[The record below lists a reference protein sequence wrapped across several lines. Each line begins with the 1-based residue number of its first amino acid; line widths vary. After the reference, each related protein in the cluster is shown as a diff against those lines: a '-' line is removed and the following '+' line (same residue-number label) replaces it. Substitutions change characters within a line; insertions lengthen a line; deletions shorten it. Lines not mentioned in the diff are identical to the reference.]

1 MSQPSLTRM
10 PIGGLVALDVP
21 RLALMML
28 AVDPALR
35 GVALAA
41 PAGSGKSALLHGMRE
56 LQPELPWVEL
66 PLGCDSEALLGG
78 LDLEATLQQG
88 RRVIRA
94 GALARAHGGFL
105 LAESCNLMDD
115 GSANTLL
122 GALEDGVVRIER
134 EGLSSRSPAEFRLL
148 TSFDPSEGA
157 PRAHLL
163 DRLGLIVMMPTIRA
177 SEARASIVRRHLQ
190 PDAEAWSDEAQLLR
204 GLIESAREQL
214 PRIRLGDP
222 QRRELIRMADAL
234 GVQGHRAD
242 LFALRVARASA
253 ALGLRDEVQREDL
266 ELAARLVLLPRAT
279 RHPDTTQS
287 APPPDPSASDPTP
300 PSDARPPDS
309 SDDIEPDSNAVPP
322 EDQLELAEEV
332 LDSLAVD
339 LPDALSSLSFAR
351 QRSGRSGSRGATS
364 GQRGRHVSSVPGLP
378 RGQRLDVIAT
388 LRAAA
393 RWQRV
398 RTRRR
403 QGIALTSDDFRI
415 KKYRSKAGALF
426 IFAVDASGSMALN
439 RMRQAKG
446 AVHALLEQA
455 YINRDRVALL
465 AFRGNEANL
474 LLPPTGSV
482 ELLRR
487 AVDQL
492 PTGGGTPLAASLV
505 ASLDV
510 AEQAKRR
517 GFGNIVLVLLTDG
530 RANVGLKADRAGVD
544 AELKQLAHAVAATGI
559 RSLVIDTQ
567 RSFLSQGNATQLA
580 RALAGD
586 YLYLPNAQGTA
597 IAAAARQVASA

>member
-1 MSQPSLTRM
+1 M

-56 LQPELPWVEL
+56 LQPDLPWVEL

-88 RRVIRA
+88 RRVIRS

-134 EGLSSRSPAEFRLL
+134 EGLSLRSPAEFRLL

-163 DRLGLIVMMPTIRA
+163 DRLGMIVMMPTIRA
-177 SEARASIVRRHLQ
+177 GEARASIVRRHLQ
-190 PDAEAWSDEAQLLR
+190 PDAETWSDEAQLLR

-214 PRIRLGDP
+214 PRIKLGDA
-222 QRRELIRMADAL
+222 QRRELIRTADAL

-242 LFALRVARASA
+242 LFAIRVARASA

-279 RHPDTTQS
+279 RQPEQSAS
-287 APPPDPSASDPTP
+287 APPPESPTP
-300 PSDARPPDS
+300 ESTP
-309 SDDIEPDSNAVPP
+309 PP
-322 EDQLELAEEV
+322 EARDEMDSDSKPLPSEEELELAEEV
-332 LDSLAVD
+332 LESLAVE
-339 LPDALSSLSFAR
+339 LPDALASLSFAR

-455 YINRDRVALL
+455 YVNRDRVALL
-465 AFRGNEANL
+465 AFRGHEADL

-505 ASLDV
+505 TSLEV

-530 RANVGLKADRAGVD
+530 RANVGLKADRSGVD
-544 AELKQLAHAVAATGI
+544 TEVKQLAHAVAATGI

>member
-1 MSQPSLTRM
+1 M

-56 LQPELPWVEL
+56 LQPDLPWVEL

-88 RRVIRA
+88 RRVIRS

-122 GALEDGVVRIER
+122 GALEGGVVRIER
-134 EGLSSRSPAEFRLL
+134 EGLSLRSPAEFRLL

-163 DRLGLIVMMPTIRA
+163 DRLGMIVMMPTIRA
-177 SEARASIVRRHLQ
+177 GEARASIVRRHLQ
-190 PDAEAWSDEAQLLR
+190 PDAETWSDEAQLLR

-214 PRIRLGDP
+214 PRIKLGDA
-222 QRRELIRMADAL
+222 QRRELIRTADAL

-242 LFALRVARASA
+242 LFAIRVARASA

-279 RHPDTTQS
+279 RQPEQSAS
-287 APPPDPSASDPTP
+287 APPPESPTP
-300 PSDARPPDS
+300 ESTP
-309 SDDIEPDSNAVPP
+309 PP
-322 EDQLELAEEV
+322 EARDEMDSDSKPLPSEEELELAEEV
-332 LDSLAVD
+332 LESLAVE
-339 LPDALSSLSFAR
+339 LPDALASLSFAR

-455 YINRDRVALL
+455 YVNRDRVALL
-465 AFRGNEANL
+465 AFRGHEADL

-505 ASLDV
+505 ASLEV

-530 RANVGLKADRAGVD
+530 RANVGLKADRSGVD
-544 AELKQLAHAVAATGI
+544 TEVKQLAHAVAATGI

>member
-1 MSQPSLTRM
+1 MMSSHSLTRL

-28 AVDPALR
+28 AVDPGLR
-35 GVALAA
+35 GIALAA

-56 LQPELPWVEL
+56 LQPDQPWVEL
-66 PLGCDSEALLGG
+66 PLGCDSESLLGG
-78 LDLEATLQQG
+78 LDLEATLNQG
-88 RRVIRA
+88 SRVIRA
-94 GALARAHGGFL
+94 GALARANGGFL

-122 GALEDGVVRIER
+122 AALEDGVVRIER
-134 EGLSSRSPAEFRLL
+134 EGLSLRADAHFRLL
-148 TSFDPSEGA
+148 TSFDPAEGA

-163 DRLGLIVMMPTIRA
+163 DRLGLIVMMPAIRA
-177 SEARASIVRRHLQ
+177 GEARASIVRRHLQ
-190 PDAEAWSDEAQLLR
+190 PDVDSWADEAQLLR

-214 PRIRLGDP
+214 PTIKIGNS
-222 QRRELIRMADAL
+222 QRQELIRMAEAL

-242 LFALRVARASA
+242 LFAIRVARASA

-279 RHPDTTQS
+279 RHPDQSSS
-287 APPPDPSASDPTP
+287 APPPDPPAPESTP
-300 PSDARPPDS
+300 P
-309 SDDIEPDSNAVPP
+309 P
-322 EDQLELAEEV
+322 ESRDETDRDVESLPSEEQLELAEEV
-332 LDSLAVD
+332 LESLAVE
-339 LPDALSSLSFAR
+339 LPDALASLSFAR

-364 GQRGRHVSSVPGLP
+364 GQRGRHVSSVPGMP
-378 RGQRLDVIAT
+378 RGQRLDVVAT

-398 RTRRR
+398 RPRPLH
-403 QGIALTSDDFRI
+403 GIALTADDFRI

-455 YINRDRVALL
+455 YVNRDRVALL
-465 AFRGNEANL
+465 AFRGHAADL

-505 ASLDV
+505 TSLEV
-510 AEQAKRR
+510 ADQAKRR

-530 RANVGLKADRAGVD
+530 RGNVGLKADRAGVD
-544 AELKQLAHAVAATGI
+544 AEVQQLAQAVSASGI

-567 RSFLSQGNATQLA
+567 RSFMSQGHAPKLA
-580 RALAGD
+580 KALAGD

-597 IAAAARQVASA
+597 IAAAARQVANA

>member
-56 LQPELPWVEL
+56 LQPDLPWVEL

-88 RRVIRA
+88 RRVIRS

-134 EGLSSRSPAEFRLL
+134 EGLSLRSPAEFRLL

-163 DRLGLIVMMPTIRA
+163 DRLGMIVMMPTIRA
-177 SEARASIVRRHLQ
+177 GEARASIVRRHLQ
-190 PDAEAWSDEAQLLR
+190 PDAETWSDEAQLLR

-214 PRIRLGDP
+214 SHIKLGDP
-222 QRRELIRMADAL
+222 QRRELIRTADAL

-242 LFALRVARASA
+242 LFAIRVARASA

-279 RHPDTTQS
+279 RQPEQSAS
-287 APPPDPSASDPTP
+287 APPPESPTP
-300 PSDARPPDS
+300 ESTP
-309 SDDIEPDSNAVPP
+309 PP
-322 EDQLELAEEV
+322 EARDEMDSDSKPLPSEEELELAEEV
-332 LDSLAVD
+332 LESLAVE
-339 LPDALSSLSFAR
+339 LPDALASLSFAR

-455 YINRDRVALL
+455 YVNRDRVALL
-465 AFRGNEANL
+465 AFRGHEADL

-505 ASLDV
+505 ASLEV

-544 AELKQLAHAVAATGI
+544 AEVTQLARAVAATGI

>member
-21 RLALMML
+21 RLALMLL

-56 LQPELPWVEL
+56 LQPDLPWVEL

-88 RRVIRA
+88 RRVIRS

-134 EGLSSRSPAEFRLL
+134 EGLSLRSPAEFRLL

-163 DRLGLIVMMPTIRA
+163 DRLGMIVMMPTIRA
-177 SEARASIVRRHLQ
+177 GEARASIVRRHLQ
-190 PDAEAWSDEAQLLR
+190 PDAETWSDEAQLLR

-214 PRIRLGDP
+214 PRIKLGDA
-222 QRRELIRMADAL
+222 QRRELIRTADAL

-242 LFALRVARASA
+242 LFAIRVARASA

-279 RHPDTTQS
+279 RQPEQSAS
-287 APPPDPSASDPTP
+287 APPPESPTP
-300 PSDARPPDS
+300 ESTP
-309 SDDIEPDSNAVPP
+309 PP
-322 EDQLELAEEV
+322 EARDEMDSDSKPLPSEEELELAEEV
-332 LDSLAVD
+332 LESLAVE
-339 LPDALSSLSFAR
+339 LPDALASLSFAR

-455 YINRDRVALL
+455 YVNRDRVALL
-465 AFRGNEANL
+465 AFRGHEADL

-505 ASLDV
+505 ASLEV

-530 RANVGLKADRAGVD
+530 RANVGLKADRSGVD
-544 AELKQLAHAVAATGI
+544 TEVKQLAHAVAATGI

>member
-41 PAGSGKSALLHGMRE
+41 PVGSGKSALLHGMRE
-56 LQPELPWVEL
+56 LQPDLPWVEL

-88 RRVIRA
+88 RRVIRS

-134 EGLSSRSPAEFRLL
+134 EGLSLRSPAEFRLL

-163 DRLGLIVMMPTIRA
+163 DRLGMIVMMPTIRA
-177 SEARASIVRRHLQ
+177 GEARASIVRRHLQ
-190 PDAEAWSDEAQLLR
+190 PDAETWSDEAQLLR

-214 PRIRLGDP
+214 PRIKLSDA
-222 QRRELIRMADAL
+222 QRRELIRTADAL

-242 LFALRVARASA
+242 LFAIRVARASA

-279 RHPDTTQS
+279 RQPEQSAS
-287 APPPDPSASDPTP
+287 APPPESPTP
-300 PSDARPPDS
+300 ESTP
-309 SDDIEPDSNAVPP
+309 PP
-322 EDQLELAEEV
+322 EARDEMDSDSKPLPSEEELELAEEV
-332 LDSLAVD
+332 LESLAVE
-339 LPDALSSLSFAR
+339 LPDALASLSFAR

-455 YINRDRVALL
+455 YVNRDRVALL
-465 AFRGNEANL
+465 AFRGHEADL

-505 ASLDV
+505 ASLEV

-530 RANVGLKADRAGVD
+530 RANVGLKADRSGVD
-544 AELKQLAHAVAATGI
+544 TEVKQLAHAVAATGI

>member
-1 MSQPSLTRM
+1 MSQRSLTRM

-35 GVALAA
+35 GIALAA

-56 LQPELPWVEL
+56 LQPDLPWVEL

-78 LDLEATLQQG
+78 LDLEATLHQG
-88 RRVIRA
+88 HRVIRS

-105 LAESCNLMDD
+105 VAESCNLMDD

-134 EGLSSRSPAEFRLL
+134 EGLSLRSPAEFRLL

-190 PDAEAWSDEAQLLR
+190 PDAETWNDEALLLR

-214 PRIRLGDP
+214 PHITLGDA

-242 LFALRVARASA
+242 LFAIRVARASA

-279 RHPDTTQS
+279 RHPDTTHS
-287 APPPDPSASDPTP
+287 APPPEPPASETP
-300 PSDARPPDS
+300 PPPDS
-309 SDDIEPDSNAVPP
+309 NDEIEPDSDSVPS

-403 QGIALTSDDFRI
+403 HGITLTSDDFRI

-455 YINRDRVALL
+455 YVNRDRVALL
-465 AFRGNEANL
+465 AFRGDEANL

-492 PTGGGTPLAASLV
+492 PTGGGTPIAASLV
-505 ASLDV
+505 ASLEV
-510 AEQAKRR
+510 ADQAKRR
-517 GFGNIVLVLLTDG
+517 GFGNIVLVMLTDG
-530 RANVGLKADRAGVD
+530 RANVGLKTDRAGVD
-544 AELKQLAHAVAATGI
+544 AEVKQLARSVAETGI

-580 RALAGD
+580 RALGGD

>member
-1 MSQPSLTRM
+1 MSQRSLTRM

-35 GVALAA
+35 GIALAA

-56 LQPELPWVEL
+56 LQPDLPWVEL

-78 LDLEATLQQG
+78 LDLEATLHQG
-88 RRVIRA
+88 HRVIRS

-105 LAESCNLMDD
+105 VAESCNLMDD

-134 EGLSSRSPAEFRLL
+134 EGLSLRSPAEFRLL

-190 PDAEAWSDEAQLLR
+190 PDAETWNDEALLLR

-214 PRIRLGDP
+214 PHITLGDA

-242 LFALRVARASA
+242 LFAIRVARASA

-279 RHPDTTQS
+279 RHPDTTHS
-287 APPPDPSASDPTP
+287 APPPEPPASETP
-300 PSDARPPDS
+300 PPPDS
-309 SDDIEPDSNAVPP
+309 NDEIEPDSDSVPS

-403 QGIALTSDDFRI
+403 HGIMLTSDDFRI

-455 YINRDRVALL
+455 YVNRDRVALL
-465 AFRGNEANL
+465 AFRGDEANL

-492 PTGGGTPLAASLV
+492 PTGGGTPIAASLV
-505 ASLDV
+505 ASLEV
-510 AEQAKRR
+510 ADQAKRR
-517 GFGNIVLVLLTDG
+517 GFGNIVLVMLTDG

-544 AELKQLAHAVAATGI
+544 AEVKQLARSVAETGI

-580 RALAGD
+580 RALGGD

>member
-56 LQPELPWVEL
+56 LQPDLPWVEL

-88 RRVIRA
+88 RRVIRS

-105 LAESCNLMDD
+105 LAESCNLMND

-134 EGLSSRSPAEFRLL
+134 EGLSLRSPAEFRLL

-163 DRLGLIVMMPTIRA
+163 DRLGMIVMMPTIRA
-177 SEARASIVRRHLQ
+177 GEARASIVRRHLQ
-190 PDAEAWSDEAQLLR
+190 PDAETWSDEAQLLR

-214 PRIRLGDP
+214 PRIKLSDA
-222 QRRELIRMADAL
+222 QRRELIRTADAL

-242 LFALRVARASA
+242 LFAIRVARASA

-279 RHPDTTQS
+279 RQPEQIAS
-287 APPPDPSASDPTP
+287 APPPESPTP
-300 PSDARPPDS
+300 ESTP
-309 SDDIEPDSNAVPP
+309 PP
-322 EDQLELAEEV
+322 EARDEMDSDSKPLPSEEELELAEEV
-332 LDSLAVD
+332 LESLAVE
-339 LPDALSSLSFAR
+339 LPDALASLSFAR

-455 YINRDRVALL
+455 YVNRDRVALL
-465 AFRGNEANL
+465 AFRGHEADL

-505 ASLDV
+505 ASLEV

-530 RANVGLKADRAGVD
+530 RANVGLKADRSGVD
-544 AELKQLAHAVAATGI
+544 TEVKQLAHAVAATGI

>member
-56 LQPELPWVEL
+56 LQPDLPWVEL

-88 RRVIRA
+88 RRVIRS

-134 EGLSSRSPAEFRLL
+134 EGLSLRSPAEFRLL

-163 DRLGLIVMMPTIRA
+163 DRLGMIVMMPTIRA
-177 SEARASIVRRHLQ
+177 GEARASIVRRHLQ
-190 PDAEAWSDEAQLLR
+190 PDAETWSDEAQLLR
-204 GLIESAREQL
+204 GLIEIAREQL
-214 PRIRLGDP
+214 PRIKLGDA
-222 QRRELIRMADAL
+222 QRRELIRTADAL

-242 LFALRVARASA
+242 LFAIRVARASA

-279 RHPDTTQS
+279 RQPEQSAS
-287 APPPDPSASDPTP
+287 APPPESPTP
-300 PSDARPPDS
+300 ESTP
-309 SDDIEPDSNAVPP
+309 PP
-322 EDQLELAEEV
+322 EARDEMDSDSKSLPSEEELELAEEV
-332 LDSLAVD
+332 LESLAVE
-339 LPDALSSLSFAR
+339 LPDALASLSFAR

-455 YINRDRVALL
+455 YVNRDRVALL
-465 AFRGNEANL
+465 AFRGHEADL

-505 ASLDV
+505 ASLEV

-530 RANVGLKADRAGVD
+530 RANVGLKADRSGVD
-544 AELKQLAHAVAATGI
+544 TEVKQLAHAVAATGI

>member
-1 MSQPSLTRM
+1 MPQQSLTRM

-21 RLALMML
+21 RLALMLL

-56 LQPELPWVEL
+56 LQPDLPWVEL

-78 LDLEATLQQG
+78 LDLEATMHQG
-88 RRVIRA
+88 RRVIRS

-134 EGLSSRSPAEFRLL
+134 EGLSLRSPAEFRLL
-148 TSFDPSEGA
+148 TSFDPAEGA

-163 DRLGLIVMMPTIRA
+163 DRLGMVVMMPTIRA
-177 SEARASIVRRHLQ
+177 GEARASIVRRHLQ
-190 PDAEAWSDEAQLLR
+190 PDTETWSDEAQLLR

-214 PRIRLGDP
+214 PHIKLGDP

-242 LFALRVARASA
+242 LFAIRVARASA

-287 APPPDPSASDPTP
+287 APPPEPTTPDSP
-300 PSDARPPDS
+300 PPPDPR
-309 SDDIEPDSNAVPP
+309 DDIEPDSDSVPS

-332 LDSLAVD
+332 LESLAVE

-398 RTRRR
+398 RTHRR

-455 YINRDRVALL
+455 YVNRDRVALL
-465 AFRGNEANL
+465 AFRGQEANL

-492 PTGGGTPLAASLV
+492 PTGGGTPIAASLV

-510 AEQAKRR
+510 ADQAKRR

-544 AELKQLAHAVAATGI
+544 AEVTQLARAVAATGI

-586 YLYLPNAQGTA
+586 YLSLPNAQGTA

>member
-1 MSQPSLTRM
+1 MSQRSLTRM

-35 GVALAA
+35 GIALAA

-56 LQPELPWVEL
+56 LQPDLPWVEL

-78 LDLEATLQQG
+78 LDLEATLHQG
-88 RRVIRA
+88 HRVIRS

-105 LAESCNLMDD
+105 VAESCNLMDD

-134 EGLSSRSPAEFRLL
+134 EGLSLRSPAEFRLL

-190 PDAEAWSDEAQLLR
+190 PDAETWNDEALLLR

-214 PRIRLGDP
+214 PHITLGDA

-242 LFALRVARASA
+242 LFAIRVARASA

-279 RHPDTTQS
+279 RHPDTTHS
-287 APPPDPSASDPTP
+287 APPPEPPASETP
-300 PSDARPPDS
+300 PPPDS
-309 SDDIEPDSNAVPP
+309 NDEIEPESDSVPS

-403 QGIALTSDDFRI
+403 HGIMLTSDDFRI

-455 YINRDRVALL
+455 YVNRDRVALL
-465 AFRGNEANL
+465 AFRGDEANL

-492 PTGGGTPLAASLV
+492 PTGGGTPIAASLV
-505 ASLDV
+505 ASLEV
-510 AEQAKRR
+510 ADQAKRR
-517 GFGNIVLVLLTDG
+517 GFGNIVLVMLTDG
-530 RANVGLKADRAGVD
+530 RANVGLKTDRAGVD
-544 AELKQLAHAVAATGI
+544 AEVKQLARSVAETGI

-580 RALAGD
+580 RALGGD

>member
-1 MSQPSLTRM
+1 MSQRSLTRM

-35 GVALAA
+35 GIALAA

-56 LQPELPWVEL
+56 LQPDLPWVEL

-78 LDLEATLQQG
+78 LDLEATLHQG
-88 RRVIRA
+88 HRVIRS

-105 LAESCNLMDD
+105 VAESCNLMDD

-134 EGLSSRSPAEFRLL
+134 EGLSLRSPAEFRLL

-177 SEARASIVRRHLQ
+177 SEARASIVRRHLR
-190 PDAEAWSDEAQLLR
+190 PDAETWNDEALLLR

-214 PRIRLGDP
+214 PHITLGDA

-242 LFALRVARASA
+242 LFAIRVARASA

-279 RHPDTTQS
+279 RHPDTTHS
-287 APPPDPSASDPTP
+287 APPPEPPASDTP
-300 PSDARPPDS
+300 PPPDS
-309 SDDIEPDSNAVPP
+309 NDEIEPDSDSVPS

-403 QGIALTSDDFRI
+403 HGITLTSDDFRI
-415 KKYRSKAGALF
+415 KQYRSKAGALF

-455 YINRDRVALL
+455 YVNRDRVALL
-465 AFRGNEANL
+465 AFRGDEANL

-492 PTGGGTPLAASLV
+492 PTGGGTPIAASLV
-505 ASLDV
+505 ASLEV
-510 AEQAKRR
+510 ADQAKRR
-517 GFGNIVLVLLTDG
+517 GFGNIVLVMLTDG
-530 RANVGLKADRAGVD
+530 RANVGLKTDRAGVD
-544 AELKQLAHAVAATGI
+544 AEVKQLARSVAETGI

-580 RALAGD
+580 RALGGD

>member
-56 LQPELPWVEL
+56 LQPDLPWVEL

-88 RRVIRA
+88 RRVIRS

-134 EGLSSRSPAEFRLL
+134 EGLSLRSPAEFRLL

-163 DRLGLIVMMPTIRA
+163 DRLGMIVMMPTIRA
-177 SEARASIVRRHLQ
+177 GEARASIVRRHLQ
-190 PDAEAWSDEAQLLR
+190 PDAETWSDEAQLLR

-214 PRIRLGDP
+214 PRIKLGDA
-222 QRRELIRMADAL
+222 QRRELIRTADAL

-242 LFALRVARASA
+242 LFAIRVARASA

-279 RHPDTTQS
+279 RQPEQSAS
-287 APPPDPSASDPTP
+287 APPPESPTP
-300 PSDARPPDS
+300 ESTP
-309 SDDIEPDSNAVPP
+309 PP
-322 EDQLELAEEV
+322 EARDEMDSDSKPLPSEEELELAEEV
-332 LDSLAVD
+332 LESLAVE
-339 LPDALSSLSFAR
+339 LPDALASLSFAR

-455 YINRDRVALL
+455 YVNSDRVALL
-465 AFRGNEANL
+465 AFSGHEADL

-505 ASLDV
+505 ASLEV

-517 GFGNIVLVLLTDG
+517 GFGTIVLVLLTDG
-530 RANVGLKADRAGVD
+530 RANVGLKADRSGVD
-544 AELKQLAHAVAATGI
+544 TEVKQLAHAVAATGI

>member
-1 MSQPSLTRM
+1 MSQRSLTRM

-35 GVALAA
+35 GIALAA

-56 LQPELPWVEL
+56 LQPDLPWVEL

-78 LDLEATLQQG
+78 LDLEATLHQG
-88 RRVIRA
+88 HRVIRS

-105 LAESCNLMDD
+105 VAESCNLMDD

-134 EGLSSRSPAEFRLL
+134 EGLSLRSPAEFRLL

-190 PDAEAWSDEAQLLR
+190 PDAETWNDEALLLR

-214 PRIRLGDP
+214 PHITLGDA

-242 LFALRVARASA
+242 LFAIRVARASA

-279 RHPDTTQS
+279 RHPDTTHS
-287 APPPDPSASDPTP
+287 APPPEPPASDTP
-300 PSDARPPDS
+300 PPPDS
-309 SDDIEPDSNAVPP
+309 NDEIEPNSDSVPS

-403 QGIALTSDDFRI
+403 HGITLTSDDFRI
-415 KKYRSKAGALF
+415 KQYRSKAGALF

-455 YINRDRVALL
+455 YVNRDRVALL
-465 AFRGNEANL
+465 AFRGDEANL

-492 PTGGGTPLAASLV
+492 PTGGGTPIAASLV
-505 ASLDV
+505 ASLEV
-510 AEQAKRR
+510 ADQAKRR
-517 GFGNIVLVLLTDG
+517 GFGNIVLVMLTDG

-544 AELKQLAHAVAATGI
+544 AEVKQLARSVAETGI

-580 RALAGD
+580 RALGGD

>member
-1 MSQPSLTRM
+1 MSQRSLTRM

-35 GVALAA
+35 GIALAA

-56 LQPELPWVEL
+56 LQPDLPWVEL

-78 LDLEATLQQG
+78 LDLEATLHQG
-88 RRVIRA
+88 HRVIRS

-105 LAESCNLMDD
+105 VAESCNLMDD

-134 EGLSSRSPAEFRLL
+134 EGLSLRSPAEFRLL

-190 PDAEAWSDEAQLLR
+190 PDAETWNDEALLLR

-214 PRIRLGDP
+214 PHITLGDA

-242 LFALRVARASA
+242 LFAIRVARASA

-279 RHPDTTQS
+279 RHPDTTHS
-287 APPPDPSASDPTP
+287 APPPEPPASDTP
-300 PSDARPPDS
+300 PPPDS
-309 SDDIEPDSNAVPP
+309 NDEIEPESDSVPS

-403 QGIALTSDDFRI
+403 HGIMLTSDDFRI

-455 YINRDRVALL
+455 YVNRDRVALL
-465 AFRGNEANL
+465 AFRGDEADL

-492 PTGGGTPLAASLV
+492 PTGGGTPIAASLV
-505 ASLDV
+505 ASLEV
-510 AEQAKRR
+510 ADQAKRR
-517 GFGNIVLVLLTDG
+517 GFGNIVLVMLTDG
-530 RANVGLKADRAGVD
+530 RANVGLKTDRAGVD
-544 AELKQLAHAVAATGI
+544 AEVKQLARSVAETGI

-580 RALAGD
+580 RALGGD

>member
-56 LQPELPWVEL
+56 LQPDLPWVEL

-88 RRVIRA
+88 RRVIRS

-134 EGLSSRSPAEFRLL
+134 EGLSLRSPAEFRLL

-163 DRLGLIVMMPTIRA
+163 DRLGMIVMMPTIRA
-177 SEARASIVRRHLQ
+177 GEARASIVRRHLQ
-190 PDAEAWSDEAQLLR
+190 PDAETWSDEAQLLR

-214 PRIRLGDP
+214 PRIKLGDA
-222 QRRELIRMADAL
+222 QRRELIRTADAL

-242 LFALRVARASA
+242 LFAIRVARASA

-279 RHPDTTQS
+279 RQPEQSAS
-287 APPPDPSASDPTP
+287 APPSESPTP
-300 PSDARPPDS
+300 ESTP
-309 SDDIEPDSNAVPP
+309 PP
-322 EDQLELAEEV
+322 EARDEMDSDSKPLPSEEELELAEEV
-332 LDSLAVD
+332 LESLAVE
-339 LPDALSSLSFAR
+339 LPDALASLSFAR

-455 YINRDRVALL
+455 YVNRDRVALL
-465 AFRGNEANL
+465 AFRGHEADL

-505 ASLDV
+505 ASLEV

-530 RANVGLKADRAGVD
+530 RANVGLKADRSGVD
-544 AELKQLAHAVAATGI
+544 TEVKQLAHAVAATGI

>member
-1 MSQPSLTRM
+1 M

-56 LQPELPWVEL
+56 LQPDLPWVEL

-88 RRVIRA
+88 RRVIRS

-122 GALEDGVVRIER
+122 GALEDGLVRIER
-134 EGLSSRSPAEFRLL
+134 EGLSLRSPAEFRLL

-163 DRLGLIVMMPTIRA
+163 DRLGMIVMMPTIRA
-177 SEARASIVRRHLQ
+177 GEARASIVRRHLQ
-190 PDAEAWSDEAQLLR
+190 PDAETWSDEAQLLR

-214 PRIRLGDP
+214 PRIKLGDA
-222 QRRELIRMADAL
+222 QRRELIRTADAL

-242 LFALRVARASA
+242 LFAIRVARASA

-279 RHPDTTQS
+279 RQPEQSAS
-287 APPPDPSASDPTP
+287 APPPESPTP
-300 PSDARPPDS
+300 ESTP
-309 SDDIEPDSNAVPP
+309 PP
-322 EDQLELAEEV
+322 EARDEMDSDSKPLPSEEELELAEEV
-332 LDSLAVD
+332 LESLAVE
-339 LPDALSSLSFAR
+339 LPDALASLSFAR

-455 YINRDRVALL
+455 YVNRDRVALL
-465 AFRGNEANL
+465 AFRGHEADL

-505 ASLDV
+505 ASLEV

-530 RANVGLKADRAGVD
+530 RANVGLKADRSGVD
-544 AELKQLAHAVAATGI
+544 TEVKQLAHAVAATGI

>member
-1 MSQPSLTRM
+1 MSQRSLTRM

-35 GVALAA
+35 GIALAA

-56 LQPELPWVEL
+56 LQPDLPWVEL

-78 LDLEATLQQG
+78 LDLEATLHQG
-88 RRVIRA
+88 HRVIRS

-105 LAESCNLMDD
+105 VAESCNLMDD

-134 EGLSSRSPAEFRLL
+134 EGLSLRSPAEFRLL

-190 PDAEAWSDEAQLLR
+190 PDAETWNDEALLLR

-214 PRIRLGDP
+214 PHITLGDA

-242 LFALRVARASA
+242 LFAIRVARASA

-279 RHPDTTQS
+279 RHPDTTHS
-287 APPPDPSASDPTP
+287 APPPEPPASETP
-300 PSDARPPDS
+300 PPPDS
-309 SDDIEPDSNAVPP
+309 NDEIEPESDSVPS

-378 RGQRLDVIAT
+378 RGQRLDVIAP
-388 LRAAA
+388 LRVAA

-403 QGIALTSDDFRI
+403 HGITLTSDDFRI

-455 YINRDRVALL
+455 YVNRDRVALL
-465 AFRGNEANL
+465 AFRGDEANL

-492 PTGGGTPLAASLV
+492 PTGGGTPIAASLV
-505 ASLDV
+505 ASLEV
-510 AEQAKRR
+510 ADQAKRR
-517 GFGNIVLVLLTDG
+517 GFGNIVLVMLTDG

-544 AELKQLAHAVAATGI
+544 AEVKQLARSVAETGI

-580 RALAGD
+580 RALGGD

>member
-56 LQPELPWVEL
+56 LQPDLPWVEL

-88 RRVIRA
+88 RRVIRS

-134 EGLSSRSPAEFRLL
+134 EGLSLRSPAEFRLL

-163 DRLGLIVMMPTIRA
+163 DRLGMIVMMPTIRA
-177 SEARASIVRRHLQ
+177 GEARASIVRRHLQ
-190 PDAEAWSDEAQLLR
+190 PDAETWSDEAQLLR

-214 PRIRLGDP
+214 PRIKLGDA
-222 QRRELIRMADAL
+222 QRRELIRTADAL

-242 LFALRVARASA
+242 LFAIRVARASA

-279 RHPDTTQS
+279 RQPEQSAS
-287 APPPDPSASDPTP
+287 APPPESPTP
-300 PSDARPPDS
+300 ESTP
-309 SDDIEPDSNAVPP
+309 PP
-322 EDQLELAEEV
+322 EARDEMDSDSKPLPSEEELELAEEV
-332 LDSLAVD
+332 LESLAVE
-339 LPDALSSLSFAR
+339 LPDALASLSFAR

-455 YINRDRVALL
+455 YVNRDRVALL
-465 AFRGNEANL
+465 AFRGHEADL

-505 ASLDV
+505 TSLEV

-530 RANVGLKADRAGVD
+530 RANVGLKADRSGVD
-544 AELKQLAHAVAATGI
+544 TEVKQLAHAVAATGI

>member
-1 MSQPSLTRM
+1 MSQRSLTRM

-35 GVALAA
+35 GIALAA

-56 LQPELPWVEL
+56 LQPDLPWVEL

-78 LDLEATLQQG
+78 LDLEATLHQG
-88 RRVIRA
+88 HRVIRS

-105 LAESCNLMDD
+105 VAESCNLMDD

-134 EGLSSRSPAEFRLL
+134 EGLSLRSPAEFRLL

-190 PDAEAWSDEAQLLR
+190 PDAETWNDEALLLR

-214 PRIRLGDP
+214 PHITLGDA

-242 LFALRVARASA
+242 LFAIRVARASA

-279 RHPDTTQS
+279 RHPDTTHS
-287 APPPDPSASDPTP
+287 APPPEPPASDTP
-300 PSDARPPDS
+300 PPPDS
-309 SDDIEPDSNAVPP
+309 NDEIEPESDSVPS

-403 QGIALTSDDFRI
+403 HGITLTSDDFRI
-415 KKYRSKAGALF
+415 KQYRSKAGALF

-455 YINRDRVALL
+455 YVNRDRVALL
-465 AFRGNEANL
+465 AFRGDEADL

-492 PTGGGTPLAASLV
+492 PTGGGTPIAASLV
-505 ASLDV
+505 ASLEV
-510 AEQAKRR
+510 ADQAKRR
-517 GFGNIVLVLLTDG
+517 GFGNIVLVMLTDG
-530 RANVGLKADRAGVD
+530 RANVGLKTDRAGVD
-544 AELKQLAHAVAATGI
+544 AEVKQLARSVAETGI

-580 RALAGD
+580 RALGGD

>member
-56 LQPELPWVEL
+56 LQPDLPWVEL

-88 RRVIRA
+88 RRVIRS

-134 EGLSSRSPAEFRLL
+134 EGLSLRSPAEFRLL

-163 DRLGLIVMMPTIRA
+163 DRLGMIVMMPTIRA
-177 SEARASIVRRHLQ
+177 GEARASIVRRHLQ
-190 PDAEAWSDEAQLLR
+190 PDAETWSDEAQLLR

-214 PRIRLGDP
+214 PRIKLGDA
-222 QRRELIRMADAL
+222 QRRELIRTADAL

-242 LFALRVARASA
+242 LFAIRVARASA

-279 RHPDTTQS
+279 RQPEQSAS
-287 APPPDPSASDPTP
+287 APPPESPTP
-300 PSDARPPDS
+300 ESTP
-309 SDDIEPDSNAVPP
+309 PP
-322 EDQLELAEEV
+322 EARDEMDSDSKPLPSEEELELAEEV
-332 LDSLAVD
+332 LESLAVE
-339 LPDALSSLSFAR
+339 LPDALASLSFAR

-455 YINRDRVALL
+455 YVNRDRVALL
-465 AFRGNEANL
+465 AFRGHEADL

-505 ASLDV
+505 ASLEV

-530 RANVGLKADRAGVD
+530 RANVGLKADRSGVD
-544 AELKQLAHAVAATGI
+544 TEVKQLAHAVAATGI

>member
-56 LQPELPWVEL
+56 LQPDLPWVEL

-88 RRVIRA
+88 RRVIRS

-134 EGLSSRSPAEFRLL
+134 EGLSLRSPAEFRLL

-163 DRLGLIVMMPTIRA
+163 DRLGMIVMMPTIRA
-177 SEARASIVRRHLQ
+177 GEARASIVRRHLQ
-190 PDAEAWSDEAQLLR
+190 PDAETWSDEAQLLR

-214 PRIRLGDP
+214 PRIKLGDA
-222 QRRELIRMADAL
+222 QRRELIRTADAP

-242 LFALRVARASA
+242 LFAIRVARASA

-279 RHPDTTQS
+279 RQPEQSAS
-287 APPPDPSASDPTP
+287 APPPESPTP
-300 PSDARPPDS
+300 ESTP
-309 SDDIEPDSNAVPP
+309 PP
-322 EDQLELAEEV
+322 EARDEMDSDSKPLPSEEELELAEEV
-332 LDSLAVD
+332 LESLAVE
-339 LPDALSSLSFAR
+339 LPDALASLSFAR

-455 YINRDRVALL
+455 YVNRDRVALL
-465 AFRGNEANL
+465 AFRGHEADL

-505 ASLDV
+505 ASLEV

-530 RANVGLKADRAGVD
+530 RANVGLKADRSGVD
-544 AELKQLAHAVAATGI
+544 TEVKQLAHAVAATGI

>member
-1 MSQPSLTRM
+1 M
-10 PIGGLVALDVP
+10 PIGGLVAFDVP
-21 RLALMML
+21 RLALMLL

-35 GVALAA
+35 GIALAA
-41 PAGSGKSALLHGMRE
+41 PAGSGKSALLHGMHE
-56 LQPELPWVEL
+56 LQPDPPWVEL

-78 LDLEATLQQG
+78 LDLEATLNQG
-88 RRVIRA
+88 SRVIRS

-122 GALEDGVVRIER
+122 GALEDGIVRIER
-134 EGLSSRSPAEFRLL
+134 DGLSLRVPADFRLL
-148 TSFDPSEGA
+148 TSFDPAEGA

-163 DRLGLIVMMPTIRA
+163 DRLGLIVMIPTIRA

-190 PDAEAWSDEAQLLR
+190 PDAETWSDEAQLLS

-214 PRIRLGDP
+214 PRIKLGDS

-242 LFALRVARASA
+242 LFAVRVARASA
-253 ALGLRDEVQREDL
+253 ALGLRDDVQREDL
-266 ELAARLVLLPRAT
+266 ELAARLVLIPRAT
-279 RHPDTTQS
+279 RHPDQSSS
-287 APPPDPSASDPTP
+287 APPPEPTASEATP
-300 PSDARPPDS
+300 PPEARDDDERDA
-309 SDDIEPDSNAVPP
+309 E
-322 EDQLELAEEV
+322 QLPSEEEIELAEEV
-332 LDSLAVD
+332 LESLAVD
-339 LPDALSSLSFAR
+339 LPDALASLSFAR

-403 QGIALTSDDFRI
+403 QGIALTSDDFRV

-455 YINRDRVALL
+455 YVNRDRVALL
-465 AFRGNEANL
+465 AFRGHEANL

-505 ASLDV
+505 SSLEV

-530 RANVGLKADRAGVD
+530 RANIGLKADRAGVD
-544 AELKQLAHAVAATGI
+544 AEVKQLAHAVAATGI
-559 RSLVIDTQ
+559 RSIVIDTQ

-580 RALAGD
+580 HALAGD

>member
-56 LQPELPWVEL
+56 LQPDLPWVEL

-88 RRVIRA
+88 RRVIRS

-134 EGLSSRSPAEFRLL
+134 EGLSLRSPAEFRLL

-163 DRLGLIVMMPTIRA
+163 DRLGMIVMMPTIRA
-177 SEARASIVRRHLQ
+177 GEARASIVRRHLQ
-190 PDAEAWSDEAQLLR
+190 PDAETWSDEAQLLR

-214 PRIRLGDP
+214 PRIKLGDA
-222 QRRELIRMADAL
+222 QRRELIRTADAL

-242 LFALRVARASA
+242 LFAIRVARASA

-279 RHPDTTQS
+279 RQPEQSAS
-287 APPPDPSASDPTP
+287 APPPESPTP
-300 PSDARPPDS
+300 ESTP
-309 SDDIEPDSNAVPP
+309 PP
-322 EDQLELAEEV
+322 EARDEMDSDSKPLPSEEELELAEEV
-332 LDSLAVD
+332 LESLAVE
-339 LPDALSSLSFAR
+339 LPDALASLSFAR

-398 RTRRR
+398 RTRLR

-455 YINRDRVALL
+455 YVNRDRVALL
-465 AFRGNEANL
+465 AFRGHEADL

-505 ASLDV
+505 ASLEV

-530 RANVGLKADRAGVD
+530 RANVGLKADRSGVD
-544 AELKQLAHAVAATGI
+544 TEVKQLAHAVAATGI

>member
-1 MSQPSLTRM
+1 MSQRSLTRM

-35 GVALAA
+35 GIALAA

-56 LQPELPWVEL
+56 LQPDLPWVEL

-78 LDLEATLQQG
+78 LDLEATLHQG
-88 RRVIRA
+88 HRVIRS

-105 LAESCNLMDD
+105 VAESCNLMDD

-134 EGLSSRSPAEFRLL
+134 EGLSLRSPAEFRLL

-190 PDAEAWSDEAQLLR
+190 PDAETWNDEALLLR

-214 PRIRLGDP
+214 PHITLGDA

-242 LFALRVARASA
+242 LFAIRVARASA

-279 RHPDTTQS
+279 RHPDTTHS
-287 APPPDPSASDPTP
+287 APPPEPPASETP
-300 PSDARPPDS
+300 PPPDPN
-309 SDDIEPDSNAVPP
+309 DEIEPDSDSVPS

-403 QGIALTSDDFRI
+403 HGIMLTSDDFRI

-455 YINRDRVALL
+455 YVNRDRVALL
-465 AFRGNEANL
+465 AFRGDEANL

-492 PTGGGTPLAASLV
+492 PTGGGTPIAASLV
-505 ASLDV
+505 ASLEV
-510 AEQAKRR
+510 ADQAKRR
-517 GFGNIVLVLLTDG
+517 GFGNIVLVMLTDG
-530 RANVGLKADRAGVD
+530 RANVGLKTDRAGVD
-544 AELKQLAHAVAATGI
+544 AEVKQLARSVAETGI

-580 RALAGD
+580 RALGGD

>member
-1 MSQPSLTRM
+1 MPQQSLTRM

-21 RLALMML
+21 RLALMLL

-56 LQPELPWVEL
+56 LQPDLPWVEL

-78 LDLEATLQQG
+78 LDLEATMHQG
-88 RRVIRA
+88 RRVIRS

-122 GALEDGVVRIER
+122 GALEDRVVRIER
-134 EGLSSRSPAEFRLL
+134 EGLSLRSPAEFRLL
-148 TSFDPSEGA
+148 TSFDPAEGA

-163 DRLGLIVMMPTIRA
+163 DRLGMVVMMPTIRA
-177 SEARASIVRRHLQ
+177 GEARASIVRRHLQ
-190 PDAEAWSDEAQLLR
+190 PDTETWSDEAQLLR

-214 PRIRLGDP
+214 PHIKLGDP

-242 LFALRVARASA
+242 LFAIRVARASA

-266 ELAARLVLLPRAT
+266 ELAARLVLIPRAT

-287 APPPDPSASDPTP
+287 APPPEPTTPDSP
-300 PSDARPPDS
+300 PPPDPR
-309 SDDIEPDSNAVPP
+309 DDIEPDSDSVPS

-332 LDSLAVD
+332 LESLAVE

-398 RTRRR
+398 RTHRR

-455 YINRDRVALL
+455 YVNRDRVALL
-465 AFRGNEANL
+465 AFRGQEANL

-492 PTGGGTPLAASLV
+492 PTGGGTPIAASLV

-510 AEQAKRR
+510 ADQAKRR

-544 AELKQLAHAVAATGI
+544 AEVTQLARAVAATGI

>member
-28 AVDPALR
+28 AVDPGLR
-35 GVALAA
+35 GIALAA
-41 PAGSGKSALLHGMRE
+41 PAGSGKSALLQGMRE
-56 LQPELPWVEL
+56 LQPDLPWVEL

-78 LDLEATLQQG
+78 LDLEATLNQG

-134 EGLSSRSPAEFRLL
+134 EGLSLRSPAEFRLL
-148 TSFDPSEGA
+148 TSFDPAEGA

-163 DRLGLIVMMPTIRA
+163 DRLGMVVMMPTIRA

-190 PDAEAWSDEAQLLR
+190 PDTETWRDEAQLLR

-214 PRIRLGDP
+214 PLIKLSDP

-242 LFALRVARASA
+242 LFAIRVARTSA

-287 APPPDPSASDPTP
+287 APPPEPPAADSPPPPEASNET
-300 PSDARPPDS
+300 
-309 SDDIEPDSNAVPP
+309 EPDSDSVPS

-332 LDSLAVD
+332 LESLAVD

-403 QGIALTSDDFRI
+403 HGIALTSDDFRV

-455 YINRDRVALL
+455 YVNRDRVALL
-465 AFRGNEANL
+465 AFRGHEANL

-492 PTGGGTPLAASLV
+492 PTGGGTPIAASLV
-505 ASLDV
+505 ASLEV
-510 AEQAKRR
+510 ADQAKRR
-517 GFGNIVLVLLTDG
+517 GFGNVVLVLLTDG
-530 RANVGLKADRAGVD
+530 RANVGLKTDRAGVD
-544 AELKQLAHAVAATGI
+544 AEVKQLAHAVAATGI

-580 RALAGD
+580 HALAGD

>member
-1 MSQPSLTRM
+1 MSQRSLTRM

-35 GVALAA
+35 GIALAA

-56 LQPELPWVEL
+56 LQPDLPWVEL

-78 LDLEATLQQG
+78 LDLEATLHQG
-88 RRVIRA
+88 HRVIRS

-105 LAESCNLMDD
+105 VAESCNLMDD

-134 EGLSSRSPAEFRLL
+134 EGLSLRSPAEFRLL

-177 SEARASIVRRHLQ
+177 SEARASIVRRHLR
-190 PDAEAWSDEAQLLR
+190 PDAETWNDEALLLR

-214 PRIRLGDP
+214 PHITLGDA

-242 LFALRVARASA
+242 LFAIRVARASA

-279 RHPDTTQS
+279 RHPDTTHS
-287 APPPDPSASDPTP
+287 APPPEPPASETP
-300 PSDARPPDS
+300 PPPDPN
-309 SDDIEPDSNAVPP
+309 DEIEPDSDSVPS

-403 QGIALTSDDFRI
+403 HGITLTSDDFRI

-455 YINRDRVALL
+455 YVNRDRVALL
-465 AFRGNEANL
+465 AFRGDEADL

-492 PTGGGTPLAASLV
+492 PTGGGTPIAASLV
-505 ASLDV
+505 ASLEV
-510 AEQAKRR
+510 ADQAKRR
-517 GFGNIVLVLLTDG
+517 GFGNIVLVMLTDG
-530 RANVGLKADRAGVD
+530 RANVGLKTDRAGVD
-544 AELKQLAHAVAATGI
+544 AEVKQLARSVAETGI

-580 RALAGD
+580 RALGGD

>member
-1 MSQPSLTRM
+1 MPQQSLTRM

-21 RLALMML
+21 RLALMLL

-56 LQPELPWVEL
+56 LQPDLPWVEL

-78 LDLEATLQQG
+78 LDLEATMHQG
-88 RRVIRA
+88 RRVIRS

-134 EGLSSRSPAEFRLL
+134 EGLSLRSPAEFRLL
-148 TSFDPSEGA
+148 TSFDPAEGA

-163 DRLGLIVMMPTIRA
+163 DRLGMVVMMPTIRA
-177 SEARASIVRRHLQ
+177 GEARASIVRRHLQ
-190 PDAEAWSDEAQLLR
+190 PDTETWSDEAQLLR

-214 PRIRLGDP
+214 PHIKLGDP
-222 QRRELIRMADAL
+222 QRHELIRMADAL

-242 LFALRVARASA
+242 LFAIRVARASA

-287 APPPDPSASDPTP
+287 APPPEPTT
-300 PSDARPPDS
+300 PDS
-309 SDDIEPDSNAVPP
+309 SPPPDPRDDIEPDSDSVPS

-332 LDSLAVD
+332 LESLAVE

-398 RTRRR
+398 RTHRR

-455 YINRDRVALL
+455 YVNRDRVALL
-465 AFRGNEANL
+465 AFRGQEANL

-492 PTGGGTPLAASLV
+492 PTGGGTPIAASLV

-510 AEQAKRR
+510 ADQAKRR

-544 AELKQLAHAVAATGI
+544 AEVTQLARAVAATGI

>member
-56 LQPELPWVEL
+56 LQPDLPWVEL

-88 RRVIRA
+88 RRVIRS

-134 EGLSSRSPAEFRLL
+134 EGLSLRSPAEFRLL

-163 DRLGLIVMMPTIRA
+163 DRLGMIVMMPTIRA
-177 SEARASIVRRHLQ
+177 GEARASIVRRHLQ
-190 PDAEAWSDEAQLLR
+190 PDAETWSDEAQLLR

-214 PRIRLGDP
+214 PRIKLSDA
-222 QRRELIRMADAL
+222 QRRELIRTADAL

-242 LFALRVARASA
+242 LFAIRVARASA

-279 RHPDTTQS
+279 RQPEQSAS
-287 APPPDPSASDPTP
+287 APPPESPTP
-300 PSDARPPDS
+300 ESTP
-309 SDDIEPDSNAVPP
+309 PP
-322 EDQLELAEEV
+322 EARDEMDSDSKPLPSEEELELAEEV
-332 LDSLAVD
+332 LESLAVE
-339 LPDALSSLSFAR
+339 LPDALASLSFAR

-455 YINRDRVALL
+455 YVNRDRVALL
-465 AFRGNEANL
+465 AFRGHEADL

-505 ASLDV
+505 ASLEV

-544 AELKQLAHAVAATGI
+544 AEVTQLARAVAATGI

>member
-56 LQPELPWVEL
+56 LQPDLPWVEL

-88 RRVIRA
+88 RRVIRS

-122 GALEDGVVRIER
+122 GALEDGLVRIER
-134 EGLSSRSPAEFRLL
+134 EGLSLRSPAEFRLL

-163 DRLGLIVMMPTIRA
+163 DRLGMIVMMPTIRA
-177 SEARASIVRRHLQ
+177 GEARASIVRRHLQ
-190 PDAEAWSDEAQLLR
+190 PDAETWSDEAQLLR

-214 PRIRLGDP
+214 PRIKLGDA
-222 QRRELIRMADAL
+222 QRRELIRTADAL

-242 LFALRVARASA
+242 LFAIRVARASA

-279 RHPDTTQS
+279 RQPEQSAS
-287 APPPDPSASDPTP
+287 APPPESPTP
-300 PSDARPPDS
+300 ESTP
-309 SDDIEPDSNAVPP
+309 PP
-322 EDQLELAEEV
+322 EARDEMDSDSKPLPSEEELELAEEV
-332 LDSLAVD
+332 LESLAVE
-339 LPDALSSLSFAR
+339 LPDALASLSFAR

-455 YINRDRVALL
+455 YVNRDRVALL
-465 AFRGNEANL
+465 AFRGHEADL

-505 ASLDV
+505 ASLEV

-530 RANVGLKADRAGVD
+530 RANVGLKADRSGVD
-544 AELKQLAHAVAATGI
+544 TEVKQLAHAVAATGI

>member
-1 MSQPSLTRM
+1 MSQRSLTRM

-35 GVALAA
+35 GIALAA

-56 LQPELPWVEL
+56 LQPDLPWVEL

-78 LDLEATLQQG
+78 LDLEATLHQG
-88 RRVIRA
+88 HRVIRS

-105 LAESCNLMDD
+105 VAESCNLMDD

-134 EGLSSRSPAEFRLL
+134 EGLSLRSPAEFRLL

-190 PDAEAWSDEAQLLR
+190 PDAETWNDEALLLR

-214 PRIRLGDP
+214 PHITLGDA

-242 LFALRVARASA
+242 LFAIRVARASA

-279 RHPDTTQS
+279 RHPDTTHS
-287 APPPDPSASDPTP
+287 APPPEPPASDTP
-300 PSDARPPDS
+300 PPPDS
-309 SDDIEPDSNAVPP
+309 NDEIEPESDSVPS

-403 QGIALTSDDFRI
+403 HGITLTSDDFRI

-455 YINRDRVALL
+455 YVNRDRVALL
-465 AFRGNEANL
+465 AFRGDEANL

-492 PTGGGTPLAASLV
+492 PTGGGTPIAASLV
-505 ASLDV
+505 ASLEV
-510 AEQAKRR
+510 ADQAKRR
-517 GFGNIVLVLLTDG
+517 GFGNIVLVMLTDG

-544 AELKQLAHAVAATGI
+544 AEVKQLARSVAETGI

-580 RALAGD
+580 RALGGD

>member
-1 MSQPSLTRM
+1 MSQRSLTRM

-35 GVALAA
+35 GIALAA

-56 LQPELPWVEL
+56 LQPDLPWVEL

-78 LDLEATLQQG
+78 LDLEATLHQG
-88 RRVIRA
+88 HRVIRS

-105 LAESCNLMDD
+105 VAESCNLMDD

-134 EGLSSRSPAEFRLL
+134 EGLSLRSPAEFRLL

-190 PDAEAWSDEAQLLR
+190 PDAETWNDEALLLR

-214 PRIRLGDP
+214 PHITLGDA

-242 LFALRVARASA
+242 LFAIRVARASA

-279 RHPDTTQS
+279 RHPDTTHS
-287 APPPDPSASDPTP
+287 APPPEPPASDTP
-300 PSDARPPDS
+300 PPPDS
-309 SDDIEPDSNAVPP
+309 NDEIEPDSDSVPS

-403 QGIALTSDDFRI
+403 HGIMLTSDDFRI

-455 YINRDRVALL
+455 YVNRDRVALL
-465 AFRGNEANL
+465 AFRGDEADL

-492 PTGGGTPLAASLV
+492 PTGGGTPIAASLV
-505 ASLDV
+505 ASLEV
-510 AEQAKRR
+510 ADQAKRR
-517 GFGNIVLVLLTDG
+517 GFGNIVLVMLTDG
-530 RANVGLKADRAGVD
+530 RANVGLKTDRAGVD
-544 AELKQLAHAVAATGI
+544 AEVKQLARSVAETGI

-580 RALAGD
+580 RALGGD

>member
-1 MSQPSLTRM
+1 M

-56 LQPELPWVEL
+56 LQPDLPWVEL

-88 RRVIRA
+88 RRVIRS

-134 EGLSSRSPAEFRLL
+134 EGLSLRSPAEFRLL

-163 DRLGLIVMMPTIRA
+163 DRLGMIVMMPTIRA
-177 SEARASIVRRHLQ
+177 GEARASIVRRHLQ
-190 PDAEAWSDEAQLLR
+190 PDAETWSDEAQLLR

-214 PRIRLGDP
+214 PRIKLSDA
-222 QRRELIRMADAL
+222 QRRELIRTADAL

-242 LFALRVARASA
+242 LFAIRVARASA

-279 RHPDTTQS
+279 RQPEQSAS
-287 APPPDPSASDPTP
+287 APPPESPTP
-300 PSDARPPDS
+300 ESTP
-309 SDDIEPDSNAVPP
+309 PP
-322 EDQLELAEEV
+322 EARDEMDSDSKPLPSEEELELAEEV
-332 LDSLAVD
+332 LESLAVE
-339 LPDALSSLSFAR
+339 LPDALASLSFAR

-455 YINRDRVALL
+455 YVNRDRVALL
-465 AFRGNEANL
+465 AFRGHEADL

-505 ASLDV
+505 ASLEV

-530 RANVGLKADRAGVD
+530 RANVGLKADRSGVD
-544 AELKQLAHAVAATGI
+544 TEVKQLAHAVAATGI

>member
-1 MSQPSLTRM
+1 MSQRSLTRM

-35 GVALAA
+35 GIALAA

-56 LQPELPWVEL
+56 LQPDLPWVEL

-78 LDLEATLQQG
+78 LDLEATLHQG
-88 RRVIRA
+88 HRVIRS

-105 LAESCNLMDD
+105 VAESCNLMDD

-134 EGLSSRSPAEFRLL
+134 EGLSLRSPAEFRLL

-177 SEARASIVRRHLQ
+177 SEARASIVRRHLR
-190 PDAEAWSDEAQLLR
+190 PDAETWNDEALLLR

-214 PRIRLGDP
+214 PHITLGDA

-242 LFALRVARASA
+242 LFAIRVARASA

-279 RHPDTTQS
+279 RHPDTTHS
-287 APPPDPSASDPTP
+287 APPPEPPASDTP
-300 PSDARPPDS
+300 PPPDS
-309 SDDIEPDSNAVPP
+309 NDEIEPDSDSVPS

-403 QGIALTSDDFRI
+403 HGITLTSDDFRI

-455 YINRDRVALL
+455 YVNRDRVALL
-465 AFRGNEANL
+465 AFRGDEANL

-492 PTGGGTPLAASLV
+492 PTGGGTPIAASLV
-505 ASLDV
+505 ASLEV
-510 AEQAKRR
+510 ADQAKRR
-517 GFGNIVLVLLTDG
+517 GFGNIVLVMLTDG
-530 RANVGLKADRAGVD
+530 RANVGLKTDRAGVD
-544 AELKQLAHAVAATGI
+544 AEVKQLARSVAETGI

-580 RALAGD
+580 RALGGD

>member
-1 MSQPSLTRM
+1 MSQRSLTRM

-35 GVALAA
+35 GIALAA

-56 LQPELPWVEL
+56 LQPDLPWVEL

-78 LDLEATLQQG
+78 LDLEATLHQG
-88 RRVIRA
+88 HRVIRS

-105 LAESCNLMDD
+105 VAESCNLMDD

-134 EGLSSRSPAEFRLL
+134 EGLSLRSPAEFRLL

-190 PDAEAWSDEAQLLR
+190 PDAETWNDEALLLR

-214 PRIRLGDP
+214 PHITLGDA

-242 LFALRVARASA
+242 LFAIRVARASA

-279 RHPDTTQS
+279 RHPDTTHS
-287 APPPDPSASDPTP
+287 APPPEPPASETP
-300 PSDARPPDS
+300 PPPDS
-309 SDDIEPDSNAVPP
+309 NDEIEPESDSVPS

-403 QGIALTSDDFRI
+403 HGITLTSDDFRI

-455 YINRDRVALL
+455 YVNRDRVALL
-465 AFRGNEANL
+465 AFRGDEANL

-492 PTGGGTPLAASLV
+492 PTGGGTPIAASLV
-505 ASLDV
+505 ASLEV
-510 AEQAKRR
+510 ADQAKRR
-517 GFGNIVLVLLTDG
+517 GFGNIVLVMLTDG
-530 RANVGLKADRAGVD
+530 RANVGLKTDRAGVD
-544 AELKQLAHAVAATGI
+544 AEVKQLARSVAETGI

-580 RALAGD
+580 RALGGD